1 MDRLR
6 AWLTDAQAW
15 LAAASPRERRLM
27 LLAAGAALLFLVLIG
42 YASFS
47 SAIRRAEA
55 ALDEKRSDFEKIS
68 RLTAGY
74 GAQEQERQLLEA
86 RLRQSPPA
94 LMSFVDATARNG
106 GVDVGGMSDR
116 GVVSGGQ
123 NGRPREMSVE
133 VNLSKVPLDKLVKL
147 LNDIER
153 SPGVVRVRRLRVR
166 KSFENKDA
174 LDVSLT
180 VSAWQGS

>member
-6 AWLTDAQAW
+6 AWWTDAQAW

-55 ALDEKRSDFEKIS
+55 ALDEKRTDFEKIS
-68 RLTAGY
+68 RLAAGY

-86 RLRQSPPA
+86 RLRQSPPG
-94 LMSFVDATARNG
+94 LMGFVDATARND